1 MSKLSDN
8 NKFKE
13 LDKKQNTDKHTKSII
28 RKISTSKSL
37 LISAKVNPK
46 QYEMFKKIN
55 AEKGVSN
62 NSIIN
67 LLISNYNARNKS
79 YLDEDFV
86 IKGYMLANVG
96 LRYESNRFGVEA
108 SCYNL
113 LDHRYVLGGDRV
125 PVPQAG
131 RMFFGTLHV
140 KF

>member
-13 LDKKQNTDKHTKSII
+13 LDKKQNIDKHTKSII

-67 LLISNYNARNKS
+67 LLISNYNARNKR
-79 YLDEDFV
+79 YLDED
-86 IKGYMLANVG
+86 
-96 LRYESNRFGVEA
+96 
-108 SCYNL
+108 
-113 LDHRYVLGGDRV
+113 
-125 PVPQAG
+125 
-131 RMFFGTLHV
+131 
-140 KF
+140 

>member
-79 YLDEDFV
+79 YLDE
-86 IKGYMLANVG
+86 N
-96 LRYESNRFGVEA
+96 
-108 SCYNL
+108 
-113 LDHRYVLGGDRV
+113 
-125 PVPQAG
+125 
-131 RMFFGTLHV
+131 
-140 KF
+140 